1 MHISSKVRAYRRDFD
16 ESKCVSFLIKDN
28 ELSEKYND
36 IWEKVKTSIKE
47 EFDSEPICSEK
58 YLKAKMKSY
67 NGKIN
72 TNFYNNK
79 IPEESSQ
86 CTCLSVILIDS
97 FLEQVI
103 IIILKCFQKNVN
115 MLLKKKGCLNIF
127 LIDIDSSSDDSDRED
142 SDEQNSNEES

>member
-1 MHISSKVRAYRRDFD
+1 MRAYRRDFD
-16 ESKCVSFLIKDN
+16 ESKCASFLIKDN
-28 ELSEKYND
+28 EVLENYND
-36 IWEKVKTSIKE
+36 IWDKVKTSIKE
-47 EFDSEPICSEK
+47 EFDSEAVYNEK
-58 YLKAKMKSY
+58 YLKAKIKSY

-79 IPEESSQ
+79 VPEEGSQ
-86 CTCLSVILIDS
+86 CTCLSVIFIDS

-127 LIDIDSSSDDSDRED
+127 LIDIDSSSDDFDREASD
-142 SDEQNSNEES
+142 EEYSDEQNSNEES